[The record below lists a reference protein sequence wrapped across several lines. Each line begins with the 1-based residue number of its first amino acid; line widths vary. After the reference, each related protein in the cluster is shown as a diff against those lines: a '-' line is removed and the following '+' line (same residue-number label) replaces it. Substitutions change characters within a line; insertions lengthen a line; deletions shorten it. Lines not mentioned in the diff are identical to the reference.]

1 MRRRFKRIIVPVIGI
16 GAVLLIW
23 YGVCRAELFS
33 AYVLPPPSRVFQ
45 SFYKMAVNGELWK
58 DISISLLRVLKGFS
72 IAFALAFGLGMI
84 RFLLPGTAKYYEYMV
99 QFFRNVPPLAMIPL
113 LILWCGR
120 RLTAGRYSM
129 RAPNVP
135 PLYFRNPG

>member
-45 SFYKMAVNGELWK
+45 SFYKMAVNG
-58 DISISLLRVLKGFS
+58 
-72 IAFALAFGLGMI
+72 
-84 RFLLPGTAKYYEYMV
+84 
-99 QFFRNVPPLAMIPL
+99 
-113 LILWCGR
+113 
-120 RLTAGRYSM
+120 
-129 RAPNVP
+129 
-135 PLYFRNPG
+135 